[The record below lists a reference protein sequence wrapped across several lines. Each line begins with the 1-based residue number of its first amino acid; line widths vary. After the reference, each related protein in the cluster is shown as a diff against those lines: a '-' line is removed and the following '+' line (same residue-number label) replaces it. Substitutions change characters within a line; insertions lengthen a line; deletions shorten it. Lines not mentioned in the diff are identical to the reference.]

1 MTSDTERA
9 LEIIEPMA
17 KELNIEVSADDRL
30 LYCNGHA
37 IGISCNSTY
46 ATINEFLGYAFLRMC
61 EREYRFKAG
70 IAEATELNKEIRR
83 YWVSQS
89 TLEKLG
95 LKEPNVKETNHDE
108 R

>member
-1 MTSDTERA
+1 MTNDTQKA
-9 LEIIEPMA
+9 LEVIIPLA
-17 KELNIEVSADDRL
+17 AYLNIEVSADDRL
-30 LYCNGHA
+30 LYCNSHA
-37 IGISCNSTY
+37 IAISCNSTY

-83 YWVSQS
+83 YWVSKS

-95 LKEPNVKETNHDE
+95 LKEPDVKETNHDE